1 MAKKITVLAGPN
13 GAGKSSIINLLQ
25 TTGLIN
31 CHVVNIDALKI
42 NANYLPNDP
51 LRFQTEL
58 NKTIDRKFKELCEDA
73 IANEHNFSFECN
85 LRTEQ
90 VKYLSLFES
99 ANYEIN
105 LIFVWLDNIQLSFD
119 RVEKRVKEGGHFIG
133 KESIE
138 ENFNTSLKNLDNY
151 LDSWNSITIID
162 NSKDIDVSNKKDF
175 GLPLLAYIEKGKTLY
190 ISQNRD
196 LQELKK
202 NIPHIVQSYIQT
214 AMNK

>member
-58 NKTIDRKFKELCEDA
+58 NKTIDRKFKEICEDA
-73 IANEHNFSFECN
+73 IANERNFSFECN

-119 RVEKRVKEGGHFIG
+119 RVEKRGKEGGHFIG

-138 ENFNTSLKNLDNY
+138 ENSTQ
-151 LDSWNSITIID
+151 
-162 NSKDIDVSNKKDF
+162 V
-175 GLPLLAYIEKGKTLY
+175 
-190 ISQNRD
+190 
-196 LQELKK
+196 
-202 NIPHIVQSYIQT
+202 
-214 AMNK
+214 